1 MKDVIR
7 QKIVDSLAMAPPPLT
22 RRQVHVPRVPGK
34 ALAVIGPRRAGKTT
48 FLWQL
53 LADQLADKTSREN
66 LLYFNFEDERLAG
79 MTAQDIGLVA
89 EEYYRLHPEIRDQQ
103 RAVFYLDEIQVVP
116 GWEKF
121 TRRLL
126 DTEKVDLVLSGSS
139 AQLLSREIAT
149 SMRGRAMEA
158 LVLPFSF
165 REFLRHR
172 QAEPSSTLDRL
183 TKAKRSAI
191 DKELRQYLIDG
202 GYPETQGVD
211 LRDRF
216 ELLRSYTDTALLR
229 DVIERHK
236 VSNPVALRWMMR
248 QLLGN
253 ACGLFS
259 IHKFHSDLRSQGI
272 PVAKDTLHAYL
283 LHLEDAFLIRTLA
296 IATDSERRRMVNPRK
311 VYPIDPGLIAIFDRS
326 GKANA
331 GHALETVVALELL
344 RRGAEIAYV
353 RTARDLEVD
362 FLARYPDG
370 TQALLQVCMD
380 LDQPE
385 TINRETRALLAAAEE
400 NPQASLHLV
409 TATPETPQNWPPNIT
424 LHAAATWLLNDYK
437 TE

>member
-1 MKDVIR
+1 MKNVIR
-7 QKIVDSLAMAPPPLT
+7 QKIVDSLVLAPPVMT

-53 LADQLADKTSREN
+53 LAQRLEAKTPREH

-79 MTAQDIGLVA
+79 MTAQDLSLLA
-89 EEYYRLHPEIRDQQ
+89 EEYYRLHPEVRDQQ
-103 RAVFYLDEIQVVP
+103 QVVFYLDEIQVVS

-126 DTEKVDLVLSGSS
+126 DTERVDLVVSGSS
-139 AQLLSREIAT
+139 AKLLSREIAT
-149 SMRGRAMEA
+149 SMRGRALEA

-165 REFLRHR
+165 REFLRH
-172 QAEPSSTLDRL
+172 QKAEPSHNLDHL
-183 TKAKRSAI
+183 TKAKRSAL
-191 DKELRQYLIDG
+191 DKGLRDYLAEG
-202 GYPETQGVD
+202 GYPEAQSIEP
-211 LRDRF
+211 RDRF

-236 VSNPVALRWMMR
+236 VSNPVALRWMVR

-283 LHLEDAFLIRTLA
+283 LHLEDAFLIRTIP

-311 VYPIDPGLIAIFDRS
+311 VYPIDPGLIPVFDRS
-326 GKANA
+326 GKANW

-353 RTARDLEVD
+353 RTARDQEVD

-370 TQALLQVCMD
+370 TQELIQVCVD
-380 LDQPE
+380 LDTSE
-385 TINRETRALLAAAEE
+385 IINREVRSLQAAARDY
-400 NPQASLHLV
+400 PLASLHLV
-409 TATPETPQNWPPNIT
+409 IGTPVSPPDWPQEIT
-424 LHAAATWLLNDYK
+424 LHTAATWLLNDS
-437 TE
+437 E